1 VFKVTKRAKTL
12 RGRDRRPP
20 TGTAKRPKGESII
33 DAVRRQFND
42 LSPVQKRIAEY
53 IVDNTEALA
62 FATVD
67 QVAFELGTNPST
79 IVRFA
84 YRLGLKGYPDLQE
97 RTRELVRGR
106 LSAASAIINENSI
119 LTHLDGTIF
128 GSSLGQDLQN
138 ICRTITSLDVKDLTS
153 ACDIIARATRIYIV
167 GAFGSYGVCYWL
179 ALALD
184 RVHGNVVLWGG
195 NDGMVSSQA
204 LDITSSDCLLAFTAA
219 PYSVITHRLAQAAQ
233 QARAKV
239 IAVTDSTISGVGQ
252 VADLVIT
259 APSAGVGSQKSLVA
273 SMAVAHALVNGVARS
288 DRSRTLDRY
297 NRIKRL
303 MDRWGVSET
312 QPADDEQMD
321 SR

>member
-1 VFKVTKRAKTL
+1 MTKRAKTL

-53 IVDNTEALA
+53 IVGNTEALA

-321 SR
+321 PR

>member
-1 VFKVTKRAKTL
+1 MTKRAKTP
-12 RGRDRRPP
+12 RGRDRRAP
-20 TGTAKRPKGESII
+20 TGSAKRPKGESII
-33 DAVRRQFND
+33 NSVRRQFND

-84 YRLGLKGYPDLQE
+84 YQLGLKGYPDLQE

-239 IAVTDSTISGVGQ
+239 IAVTNSTISGVGQ

-321 SR
+321 PR

>member
-1 VFKVTKRAKTL
+1 MTKRAKTL

-53 IVDNTEALA
+53 IVGNTEALA

-106 LSAASAIINENSI
+106 LSAASTIINENSI

-321 SR
+321 PR

>member
-1 VFKVTKRAKTL
+1 MTKRVKTP
-12 RGRDRRPP
+12 RGRDRRAP
-20 TGTAKRPKGESII
+20 TGSAKRPKGESII

-84 YRLGLKGYPDLQE
+84 YQLGLKGYPDLQE
-97 RTRELVRGR
+97 RTRDLVRGR

-138 ICRTITSLDVKDLTS
+138 ICRTITSLDVKELTS
-153 ACDIIARATRIYIV
+153 ACEIIARATRIYIV

-297 NRIKRL
+297 KRIKRL

>member
-1 VFKVTKRAKTL
+1 VTKRAKTL

-273 SMAVAHALVNGVARS
+273 SMAVAHALVNGVART

-312 QPADDEQMD
+312 QPADGEQMD
-321 SR
+321 PR

>member
-1 VFKVTKRAKTL
+1 MSKRPKNQ
-12 RGRDRRPP
+12 RDRNRRAPS
-20 TGTAKRPKGESII
+20 GIAKRPKGESVI
-33 DAVRRQFND
+33 DAVRRQFSD
-42 LSPVQKRIAEY
+42 LSPVQKRIAQY
-53 IVDNTEALA
+53 IVENTEALA

-97 RTRELVRGR
+97 RTRQLVRGR
-106 LSAASAIINENSI
+106 LSAASKIINENSI

-138 ICRTITSLDVKDLTS
+138 ICRTITGLDVKDLAK
-153 ACDIIARATRIYIV
+153 ACEMIAQSTRIYIV
-167 GAFGSYGVCYWL
+167 GAYGSYGVCYWL

-184 RVHGNVVLWGG
+184 RVQGNVVLWGG

-273 SMAVAHALVNGVARS
+273 SMAVAHALVNGVARI

-297 NRIKRL
+297 TRIKRL
-303 MDRWGVSET
+303 MDRWGVAET
-312 QPADDEQMD
+312 QPGDDDELMD
-321 SR
+321 PA

>member
-1 VFKVTKRAKTL
+1 VPGGIAN
-12 RGRDRRPP
+12 
-20 TGTAKRPKGESII
+20 RPKGESVI

-42 LSPVQKRIAEY
+42 LSPVQKRIAQY
-53 IVDNTEALA
+53 IVENTEALA

-97 RTRELVRGR
+97 RTRQLVRGR
-106 LSAASAIINENSI
+106 LSAASEIINENSI
-119 LTHLDGTIF
+119 ITHLDGTVF
-128 GSSLGQDLQN
+128 GESLGQDLQN
-138 ICRTITSLDVKDLTS
+138 ISRTITNLNVKDLTKAS
-153 ACDIIARATRIYIV
+153 EMIAQAKRIYIT
-167 GAFGSYGVCYWL
+167 GAYGSYGVCYWL

-184 RVHGNVVLWGG
+184 RVKGNVVLWGG

-204 LDITSSDCLLAFTAA
+204 LDIAASDCLLAFTAA

-273 SMAVAHALVNGVARS
+273 SMAVAHALVNGVAHI
-288 DRSRTLDRY
+288 DKSRTLDRY

-312 QPADDEQMD
+312 QPGDDDHMD
-321 SR
+321 PA